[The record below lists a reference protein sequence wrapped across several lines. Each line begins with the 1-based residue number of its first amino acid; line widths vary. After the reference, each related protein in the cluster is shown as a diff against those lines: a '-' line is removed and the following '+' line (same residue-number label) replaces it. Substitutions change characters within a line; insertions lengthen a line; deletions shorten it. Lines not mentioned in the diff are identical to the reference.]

1 MKNMIRDRLFPAVQ
15 KLGRSL
21 MLPIAVL
28 PVAGLLLRLGQPD
41 LLDLPFVAAAG
52 KAVFDHLGLLFAIGV
67 GVGLARGNNGAAGL
81 AAAVAYFVTTEGAR
95 VLIPV
100 PEAVLAEA
108 TEALVP
114 YLASAYLDGAIA
126 KMSVPVG
133 LVCGIM
139 AGLFYNR
146 FAEIRLPDYLAFFAG
161 RRFVPI
167 ISGFAALGLALVFG
181 FGWPVVESGM
191 NGLSEAV
198 VAAGGGGLF
207 VFGLLNR
214 LLIITGLHH
223 ILNNIAWF
231 IVGDFEGV
239 TGDLRRFFAGD
250 PAAGAFMTG
259 FFPVMMFGLP
269 AACLAM
275 YHAAEPARRKAVGG
289 LLLSMGLTSFLTG
302 ITEPIEFT
310 FMFVA
315 PVLYAVHA
323 VLTGISM
330 MLMDALGVRHG
341 FGFSAGLFDYVL
353 NFGLATRPLLILVVG
368 AGWFALYY
376 FVFRWTIVRFNIPT
390 PGRGETVVPADAVGP
405 PGAGRSVD
413 EETQGLVIALGG
425 VDNLLD
431 IDACTTRLRL
441 RVASQAPVDE
451 AALKALGAAGVLRPT
466 PDTLQ
471 VVMGLRADEIA
482 ENLRRAA
489 GASRANAGRPAA
501 KAGVPPPV
509 PEGEPD
515 PAMVGALISALG
527 GRSNFDVG
535 DAFGT
540 RFAVCVADAG
550 KVDEAALQAAGFRG
564 LAWTSARNAQVVCPD
579 SAAGYTRALGE
590 VG

>member
-1 MKNMIRDRLFPAVQ
+1 MKSFLTGTLFPAAQ

-41 LLDLPFVAAAG
+41 LLDMPFVAAAG
-52 KAVFDHLGLLFAIGV
+52 QAVFAHLGLLFAIGV
-67 GVGLARGNNGAAGL
+67 AVGLARGNNGAAGL

-108 TEALVP
+108 TEALAP
-114 YLASAYLDGAIA
+114 YLSANYLDGAIA

-167 ISGFAALGLALVFG
+167 VSGFAALGLALVFG
-181 FGWPVVESGM
+181 FGWPIVESGM

-250 PAAGAFMTG
+250 PSAGAFMAG

-275 YHAAEPARRKAVGG
+275 YHCAEPAKRKAVGG

-310 FMFVA
+310 FMFIA

-323 VLTGISM
+323 VLTGIS
-330 MLMDALGVRHG
+330 LTLVDWLGVRHG

-353 NFGLATRPLLILVVG
+353 NFGLATRPLVLLVIG

-376 FVFRWTIVRFNIPT
+376 FVFRWTILRFNIPT
-390 PGRGETVVPADAVGP
+390 PGRGDIVAPVGQGVAGDGPLGVDDET
-405 PGAGRSVD
+405 R
-413 EETQGLVIALGG
+413 GLIAALGG
-425 VDNLLD
+425 ADNLLD

-441 RVASQAPVDE
+441 RVASQDPVDE

-466 PDTLQ
+466 AETLQ

-482 ENLRRAA
+482 DNLRRVA
-489 GASRANAGRPAA
+489 GAPPAA
-501 KAGVPPPV
+501 HPPGPPSVQREQPETEAVPTK
-509 PEGEPD
+509 D
-515 PAMVGALISALG
+515 MIDALVAALG
-527 GRSNFDVG
+527 GRGNFTVG
-535 DAFGT
+535 EALGT
-540 RFAVCVADAG
+540 RFTVDITDPSRAD
-550 KVDEAALQAAGFRG
+550 ETALLEAGFRG
-564 LAWTSARNAQVVCPD
+564 LAWTGPHCAQVVC
-579 SAAGYTRALGE
+579 AAGAGALVRALA
-590 VG
+590 